1 MVLIRCFLPETNI
14 AALRLNKAAIP
25 APRKY
30 KNIPISYR
38 SLTPFKFGRKFKN
51 KNLNLVPL
59 EFICINIL
67 VLIRKFL
74 YETGRYLLFLK
85 QVFRKPERWRL
96 SVRQFFIESE
106 KLVFNSIP
114 LIALISIF
122 IGAVLVIQT
131 ANNMT
136 SPLLPKMYIGYMTR
150 ESLILEFCSTMIC
163 LILAGKT
170 GSNISSEIGTM
181 RITEQIDAMEMMG
194 INSANFL
201 VLPKILATTLLNP
214 LLTLM
219 SFIMGLLGGYLLIL
233 FTGMI
238 RVSDYLIGLRY
249 AFNSYY
255 VVYSLIKTAVFSFI
269 ISSISA
275 YYGYYARSGSLG
287 VGKSATQAIVVA
299 SALILIF
306 NLILTRIML

>member
-1 MVLIRCFLPETNI
+1 MGL
-14 AALRLNKAAIP
+14 
-25 APRKY
+25 
-30 KNIPISYR
+30 
-38 SLTPFKFGRKFKN
+38 
-51 KNLNLVPL
+51 
-59 EFICINIL
+59 ICINIL

-85 QVFRKPERWRL
+85 QVFRKPERWKL

-238 RVSDYLIGLRY
+238 RVSDYLTGLRY

-255 VVYSLIKTAVFSFI
+255 VVYSLVKTAVFSFI